1 LRSFW
6 SLTGNS
12 RRRPG
17 DGWSIA
23 RQLFVLQVLVV
34 TLLVAIGTT
43 GAVLLA
49 RDDAEHAATDQV
61 IGIAEAVA
69 RSPTV
74 VDAVQR
80 PDPTKVLQPY
90 AESVRHATRTDF
102 VVVMATDRTRYTHPT
117 LSLIGKP
124 FVGTIDGV
132 LRGGTVKETHLGSLG
147 ESVRAVV
154 PVRDESGKVVALV
167 SVGITTDAIN
177 QKLLSRAPTVLLPTA
192 LALLLAA
199 AGSWLLSRR
208 LRRQTHGLGPAEMTR
223 MYEYHDAVLHSVR
236 EGLVVVDRAGR
247 VTLVNDEARRLLDL
261 PDDAPMTALELPR
274 EVAALLTTPSDTTG
288 PSHATGPS
296 DTTGPGNTTGPSDT
310 TGRADDQPVLVG
322 DRLLVANRREIRSQ
336 GQAIGA
342 VLTLRDHTELR
353 ALTGELDSVR
363 GLTEALRAQAHEAAN
378 RLHTV
383 LTMVELGRKDEALR
397 LATAELAVA
406 QQLTDQVV
414 GALDEPALAALLLGK
429 SAQAAERG
437 VQLVV
442 DDASRLDG
450 ERLPSRDLLTVVG
463 NLVDN
468 ALEAVAGTDPPRTVT
483 VLVVEEDGEVLVRVS
498 DSGPGLPEHD
508 VAAAFQRGWSTKEN
522 GRGVGLSLVRQ
533 VADRHGGTYTV
544 TRRTGGG
551 AVVAIRLPV
560 PAGERGLT
568 RARRSERE
576 R

>member
-1 LRSFW
+1 MRS
-6 SLTGNS
+6 G
-12 RRRPG
+12 
-17 DGWSIA
+17 SIA
-23 RQLFVLQVLVV
+23 RQLFVLQALVV

-49 RDDAEHAATDQV
+49 RDDAEQAAIDQV
-61 IGIAEAVA
+61 VGIAEAVA
-69 RSPTV
+69 RSPAV
-74 VDAVQR
+74 VEAVR
-80 PDPTKVLQPY
+80 GPAPSPMLQPY
-90 AESVRHATRTDF
+90 AESIRLATHTDF
-102 VVVMATDRTRYTHPT
+102 VVVMATDRTRYSHPT
-117 LSLIGKP
+117 EKLIGQP
-124 FVGTIDGV
+124 FIGSIDAALAGGRVVEKHTGT
-132 LRGGTVKETHLGSLG
+132 LG
-147 ESVRAVV
+147 ESVRTVV
-154 PVRDESGKVVALV
+154 PVRDGSGTVIALV

-177 QKLLSRAPTVLLPTA
+177 QKLLSRGQAVLIPTA

-199 AGSWLLSRR
+199 AGSWLLNRR

-236 EGLVVVDRAGR
+236 EGLVVVDRDGR

-261 PDDAPMTALELPR
+261 PGDAPVSELDLPP
-274 EVAALLTTPSDTTG
+274 EVAAILAP
-288 PSHATGPS
+288 A
-296 DTTGPGNTTGPSDT
+296 PGES
-310 TGRADDQPVLVG
+310 GREMKDDEPVLAG
-322 DRLLVANRREIRSQ
+322 DRVLVANQREIRSQ
-336 GQAIGA
+336 GQLIGA
-342 VLTLRDHTELR
+342 VLTLRDHTDLR

-383 LTMVELGRKDEALR
+383 LTMVELGRTDEALR
-397 LATAELAVA
+397 LATAELAYA

-437 VQLVV
+437 VQLIV

-450 ERLPSRDLLTVVG
+450 ARLPSRDLLTVVG

-483 VLVVEEDGEVLVRVS
+483 VLVVEEDGEVLVKVS
-498 DSGPGLPEHD
+498 DSGPGLPARD
-508 VAAAFQRGWSTKEN
+508 VRAAFQRGWSTKEN

-533 VADRHGGTYTV
+533 VADRHGGSYAV
-544 TRRTGGG
+544 GERPGGG

-560 PAGERGLT
+560 PA
-568 RARRSERE
+568 
-576 R
+576 